1 MASWHTGDGAAP
13 QTLGSQT
20 TPPRRDWSARA
31 RLQVGDPQRYTR
43 FVTIMKRALLLAAL
57 ALIAAVIAYSLQPR
71 EQNRVAMTFEHMGT
85 VANDL
90 AMIKPRLSGTDS
102 SGNPF
107 VVTADAATQLG
118 PKAHRARLKN
128 VQADI
133 TLDKNSWL
141 TASAESGLFDADA
154 KTLKLTGAIAI
165 YSDSGY
171 ELHTNGADVDLKT
184 GVMKGPNAVT
194 GQGPLGS
201 LRADRFTVDRS
212 RKQVRLIGNVK
223 MDFYLSGAKRS

>member
-1 MASWHTGDGAAP
+1 MAERKTGKGAVARSLGL
-13 QTLGSQT
+13 QTA
-20 TPPRRDWSARA
+20 PPRRDWSARA
-31 RLQVGDPQRYTR
+31 RLQVSDPQRYTR

-71 EQNRVAMTFEHMGT
+71 EQNRVAMTFEQMGT

-107 VVTADAATQLG
+107 VVTADAATQVG
-118 PKAHRARLKN
+118 PNAHRARLKN

-133 TLDKNSWL
+133 TLDKKSWL
-141 TASAESGLFDADA
+141 TASADSGLFDADA
-154 KTLKLTGAIAI
+154 KTLKLSGAIAV

-171 ELHTNGADVDLKT
+171 ELHTDGADFDLKT
-184 GVMKGPNAVT
+184 GVMRGPNSVT

-201 LRADRFTVDRS
+201 LRADRFTVDRNT
-212 RKQVRLIGNVK
+212 KQVRLMGNVK

>member
-1 MASWHTGDGAAP
+1 MAGGRSGKSAVAQPLGPPRAA
-13 QTLGSQT
+13 
-20 TPPRRDWSARA
+20 RRDWSARA
-31 RLQVGDPQRYTR
+31 KNRIGDPQRYTR

-71 EQNRVAMTFEHMGT
+71 EQSSVAMTFEHMGR

-107 VVTADAATQLG
+107 VVTADAAVQDG
-118 PKAHRARLKN
+118 RNAHRARLRN

-133 TLDKNSWL
+133 TLDKKTWL
-141 TASAESGLFDADA
+141 TASAASGLLDADA
-154 KTLKLTGAIAI
+154 KTLTLSGPISV

-171 ELHTNGADVDLKT
+171 ELHTTGAHVDLKD
-184 GVMKGPNAVT
+184 GRMRGSNAVS
-194 GQGPLGS
+194 GHGPLGS
-201 LRADRFTVDRS
+201 VRADAFMVDRNT
-212 RKQVRLIGNVK
+212 KQVQLIGHVK
-223 MDFYLSGAKRS
+223 MEFYRHGAKHG

>member
-1 MASWHTGDGAAP
+1 MAGWHTGEGAAP
-13 QTLGSQT
+13 QPLGSQT
-20 TPPRRDWSARA
+20 TSPRRDWSARS

-90 AMIKPRLSGTDS
+90 AMIKPRLSGTDP

-107 VVTADAATQLG
+107 VVTADAAVQVG
-118 PKAHRARLKN
+118 PNLHRARLTN

-133 TLDKNSWL
+133 TLDKQNWL
-141 TASAESGLFDADA
+141 TTSAESGLFDADA
-154 KTLKLTGAIAI
+154 KTLKLSGAIAV

-171 ELHTNGADVDLKT
+171 ELHTNGAGVDLKT
-184 GVMKGPNAVT
+184 GVMEGPNAVT
-194 GQGPLGS
+194 GHGPLGS
-201 LRADRFTVDRS
+201 LRADRFTVDRNT
-212 RKQVRLIGNVK
+212 KQVRLIGNVK